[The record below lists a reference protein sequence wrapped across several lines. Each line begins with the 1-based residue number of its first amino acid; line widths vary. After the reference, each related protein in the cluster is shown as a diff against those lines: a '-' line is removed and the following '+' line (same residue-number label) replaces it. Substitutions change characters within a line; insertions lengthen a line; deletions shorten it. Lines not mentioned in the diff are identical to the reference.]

1 MGYLDRMAELARKGI
16 AEFLVEKNLLSA
28 EKVRELQIEAAKVGR
43 PVEDL
48 IAEQNLVTPDALAEA
63 RGGVLGAPFV
73 RLIGMDI
80 PAEVLNLIPQ
90 STASRYVLVPFE
102 KEGST
107 LKVAMNDPLDLQV
120 IGFLERRTGLRIE
133 THIAPAKTI
142 LETIESQY
150 RKTLGEEV
158 TAALEEAGVGKP
170 LKIEEAKD
178 IEREQETIRKS
189 PVAEIVSS
197 ILSYAVRNRA
207 SDVHIEPAESK
218 TRVRFR
224 VDGVLQERLTLPSEI
239 HSSIVSRIK
248 ILSNLKI
255 DEKRVPQ
262 DGRFKVESG
271 GKEIDLRVATM
282 PTSLGEN
289 VAIRLL
295 EETSTVPTLDQLGIR
310 GTALKRMEDSMRR
323 PNGIVLVTG
332 PTGSGKTL
340 TLASVLTKVN
350 TPRVNIVTLEDP
362 VEVSI
367 LGVNQTQI
375 NPLAGLTFATGLR
388 AFLRQD
394 PNIIMVGEIRDNE
407 TAELAV
413 HAALTGHLVFSTL
426 HTNSASGALPRLLDM
441 KIEPFLLTSTVIAIE
456 AQRLVRKICPECKTE
471 YEAPIEIAKKIKD
484 ALGPFYEKTPKSEK
498 KDKLVL
504 FKGGSKGV
512 ECKTCA
518 GSGYSSRTGIF
529 EVLLMSDTISHL
541 VLERRP
547 TTEVEAQAIKEGMI
561 TLVQDGF
568 MKVLE
573 GITTVEE
580 VLRVAKE

>member
-1 MGYLDRMAELARKGI
+1 MVELARKGI
-16 AEFLVEKNLLSA
+16 AEILVERNLVPA
-28 EKVRELQIEAAKVGR
+28 EKIQELQLEAAKVGR

-48 IAEQNLVTPDALAEA
+48 IAERNLVPPDVLAQA
-63 RGGVLGAPFV
+63 RGEVLGIPFV
-73 RLIGMDI
+73 KLPGMDI
-80 PAEVLNLIPQ
+80 PAETLNLIPQ
-90 STASRYVLVPFE
+90 TTATRYVLIPFE
-102 KEGST
+102 KSDSV

-120 IGFLERRTGLRIE
+120 IGFLERRTGLKIQP
-133 THIAPAKTI
+133 HVAPGSII

-170 LKIEEAKD
+170 LKIEETKD

-197 ILSYAVRNRA
+197 MISYAARNRA
-207 SDVHIEPAESK
+207 SDIHIEPVEGK

-224 VDGVLQERLTLPSEI
+224 IDGVLQERLTLPSEI

-248 ILSNLKI
+248 ILSDMKI

-262 DGRFKVESG
+262 DGRIKVEVG
-271 GKEIDLRVATM
+271 GREIDLRVATM
-282 PTSLGEN
+282 PTSLGEK

-295 EETSTVPTLDQLGIR
+295 EETATIPTLDQLGMR
-310 GTALKRMEDSMRR
+310 GISLKRMEDSLRR
-323 PNGIVLVTG
+323 PNGIILVTG

-340 TLASVLTKVN
+340 TLAAVLSKVN
-350 TPRVNIVTLEDP
+350 VPRVNIVTIEDP
-362 VEVSI
+362 VEVRI
-367 LGVNQTQI
+367 PGVNQTQI
-375 NPLAGLTFATGLR
+375 NPMAGLTFATGLR
-388 AFLRQD
+388 SFLRQD
-394 PNIIMVGEIRDNE
+394 PNIIMVGEVRDNE

-426 HTNSASGALPRLLDM
+426 HTNSSSGALPRLIDM
-441 KIEPFLLTSTVIAIE
+441 KIEPFLLTSTIVAIE

-471 YEAPIEIAKKIKD
+471 YEAPPEVTKQIRD
-484 ALGPFYEKTPKSEK
+484 TLGTLYEKSAKTEK
-498 KDKLVL
+498 KNKLML

-518 GSGYSSRTGIF
+518 GSGYSGRTGIF
-529 EVLLMSDTISHL
+529 EALLMSDTIARL
-541 VLERRP
+541 ILERRP
-547 TTEVEAQAIKEGMI
+547 TPEIETQAVKEGMI

-573 GITTVEE
+573 GGTSMEE

>member
-1 MGYLDRMAELARKGI
+1 MAEISRRGI
-16 AEFLVEKNLLSA
+16 EEILVEKKLLLA
-28 EKVRELQIEAAKVGR
+28 DKIKELQIEAALVGR
-43 PVEDL
+43 PVADL
-48 IAEQNLVTPDALAEA
+48 IAEQNLVSADDFAQA
-63 RGGVLGAPFV
+63 RGEVLGAPFV
-73 RLIGMDI
+73 KLSAMDI
-80 PAEVLNLIPQ
+80 PAEVLNTIPQ
-90 STASRYVLVPFE
+90 ATASRYILIPFE
-102 KEGST
+102 KTDSV
-107 LKVAMNDPLDLQV
+107 LKVAMSDPLDLQV
-120 IGFLERRTGLRIE
+120 IGFLERRSGLKME
-133 THIAPAKTI
+133 PHIAPAKTI
-142 LETIESQY
+142 LDVIEREY

-158 TAALEEAGVGKP
+158 TAALEEAGAAKP

-178 IEREQETIRKS
+178 IEREPETIRKS
-189 PVAEIVSS
+189 PVAEIISS
-197 ILSYAVRNRA
+197 ILSFAARNRA
-207 SDVHIEPAESK
+207 SDIHIEPAEDK

-224 VDGVLQERLTLPSEI
+224 IDGVLQERLTLPAEI
-239 HSSIVSRIK
+239 HSSVISRIK

-262 DGRFKVESG
+262 DGRFKVEAG
-271 GKEIDLRVATM
+271 GREIDLRIATM
-282 PTSLGEN
+282 PTSLGEK

-295 EETSTVPTLDQLGIR
+295 EETATMPTLDQLGMR
-310 GTALKRMEDSMRR
+310 GVALKRMEDSMRR

-340 TLASVLTKVN
+340 TLAAALTKVN
-350 TPRVNIVTLEDP
+350 SPRVNIVTVEDP
-362 VEVSI
+362 VEVRI
-367 LGVNQTQI
+367 PGVNQTQI
-375 NPLAGLTFATGLR
+375 NPAAGLTFAAGLR

-394 PNIIMVGEIRDNE
+394 PNIIMVGEVRDSE

-426 HTNSASGALPRLLDM
+426 HTNSASGALPRLIDM

-456 AQRLVRKICPECKTE
+456 AQRLVRKICSECKSK
-471 YEAPIEIAKKIKD
+471 YEAPAEIIKQIKET
-484 ALGPFYEKTPKSEK
+484 LGSLYEKTTKTEK
-498 KDKLVL
+498 KNKMFL

-518 GSGYSSRTGIF
+518 GSGYSGRTGIF
-529 EVLLMSDTISHL
+529 EVLLMSDTIARL

-547 TTEVEAQAIKEGMI
+547 TAEIGTQAAKEGMI

-573 GITTVEE
+573 GVTTVEE